1 MESRRNIPPI
11 VYKLMLVAATVIW
24 GFAFVV
30 MKDSVDVL
38 PPAQLIG
45 VRFTLTALLMGAEI
59 FGWASLPFLLIAVAA
74 AYAGSYDVGVFG
86 RGAASELA
94 RVRRRARRDEPS
106 FEEDR

>member
-1 MESRRNIPPI
+1 LGM
-11 VYKLMLVAATVIW
+11 AAF
-24 GFAFVV
+24 FAAAGRC
-30 MKDSVDVL
+30 
-38 PPAQLIG
+38 P
-45 VRFTLTALLMGAEI
+45 LTALLMGAEI

-106 FEEDR
+106 LEEDR